1 MRTQSICGGN
11 PHLRDSSYESGAA
24 ALLELVSR
32 TGNFDTGELGQITQ
46 ELDHFEQPS
55 MQRVGKLVRLF
66 ETAQR
71 VHRNC

>member
-11 PHLRDSSYESGAA
+11 PHLRDSSYKTGAA
-24 ALLELVSR
+24 SSFELVSR
-32 TGNFDTGELGQITQ
+32 AGNFDARKLGQIAQ
-46 ELDHFEQPS
+46 ELDHFQQPS
-55 MQRVGKLVRLF
+55 VQRVGELVRLF